1 MPFFVS
7 VPPVV
12 GAPGEVHDTQKNQLL
27 TEAKDNLGATYV
39 YLQGVSS
46 LVSGDAVTFDENG
59 VTTLL
64 AGNAKGPVA
73 VATATVDA
81 TTEFGWFLRETGL
94 GGNSANLK
102 ANSADNGTLGIE
114 TTAGKLGDGRAAG
127 DQAIGVIGRG
137 ATSGSDAAA
146 TIQMARPP
154 FVDDFQGA

>member
-1 MPFFVS
+1 MAFFVS
-7 VPPVV
+7 TPPVV
-12 GAPGEVHDTQKNQLL
+12 GAPGEVHTSQQNALL
-27 TEAKDNLGATYV
+27 AEAMDNSFNHYV
-39 YLQGVSS
+39 YLKGVSS
-46 LVSGDAVTFDENG
+46 LVSGDAVTYDENG

-73 VATATVDA
+73 IATADVDA
-81 TTEFGWFLRETGL
+81 STEFGWFLRQGVV
-94 GGNSANLK
+94 SANLK

-127 DQAIGVIGRG
+127 DQIIGVIARG

-146 TIQMARPP
+146 TIQIASAP